1 MLIRSLL
8 TLRCGLARSLLS
20 AVLLSAALPGAAQET
35 KIKFTL
41 DWRFEGPSAL
51 FLAAASKGYFKQ
63 EKLDVTI
70 DSGVGS
76 GASVTRVATGAYEMG
91 FADISVLIEF
101 IGNNPGAQ
109 SKPQAVYMVYESTP
123 AAVLAL
129 KKSGIRTPADLAGK
143 TMGAPAFD
151 AGRKAF
157 PVLARAHGVD
167 ASRIT
172 WKSMDPSLRE
182 TMLQRGEVDAI
193 TGFTFTSFI
202 GLTARG
208 IKEEDI
214 VMMKFNDFGAELYGN
229 AVIVNPRFASEKP
242 EAVSGF
248 LRAINRAIKEV
259 VANPDAHIGLVKQRD
274 PLVTEATELKRL
286 KMMLEFVDTPVARR
300 DGLGGINKLRF
311 DNTIERVV
319 SAFGIKGQVSPDG
332 IFNSGFLPPARDRK
346 L

>member
-1 MLIRSLL
+1 MLNRLFR
-8 TLRCGLARSLLS
+8 TFLAPALIAASLS
-20 AVLLSAALPGAAQET
+20 AAAQET

-63 EKLDVTI
+63 EKLDVTV

-76 GASVTRVATGAYEMG
+76 GASVGRVATGAYEMG
-91 FADISVLIEF
+91 FADLSALIEF

-109 SKPQAVYMVYESTP
+109 SKPQAIYMVYESTP

-129 KKSGIRTPADLAGK
+129 KKSGIKTPADLAGK

-157 PVLARAHGVD
+157 PILARANNID
-167 ASRIT
+167 PAKIN
-172 WKSMDPSLRE
+172 WKSMDPTLRE
-182 TMLQRGEVDAI
+182 AMLQRGDVDAI
-193 TGFTFTSFI
+193 TGFTFTSYI
-202 GLTARG
+202 GLTSRG
-208 IKEEDI
+208 VKEEDI
-214 VMMKFNDFGAELYGN
+214 VMMKYNDFGAELYGN
-229 AVIVNPRFASEKP
+229 AVIVNPKFGAENP
-242 EAVSGF
+242 EAVRGF
-248 LRAINRAIKEV
+248 LRAVNRAIKEV
-259 VANPDAHIGLVKQRD
+259 VANPEAFIGLVKQRD

-300 DGLGGINKLRF
+300 EGLGAINKLRF
-311 DNTIERVV
+311 DSTIDRVV
-319 SAFGIKGQVSPDG
+319 AAFGIKGTVSPDG
-332 IFNSGFLPPARDRK
+332 IFNSSYLPAARDRR

>member
-1 MLIRSLL
+1 MLNRMFSTFLAPALL
-8 TLRCGLARSLLS
+8 AASLS
-20 AVLLSAALPGAAQET
+20 AAAQET

-63 EKLDVTI
+63 EKLDVTV

-76 GASVTRVATGAYEMG
+76 GASVGRVATGAYEMG
-91 FADISVLIEF
+91 FADLSALIEF

-109 SKPQAVYMVYESTP
+109 SKPQAIYMVYESTP

-129 KKSGIRTPADLAGK
+129 KKSGIKTPADLAGK

-157 PVLARAHGVD
+157 PILARANNID
-167 ASRIT
+167 PAKIN
-172 WKSMDPSLRE
+172 WKSMDPTLRE
-182 TMLQRGEVDAI
+182 AMLQRGDVDAI
-193 TGFTFTSFI
+193 TGFTFTSYI

-208 IKEEDI
+208 VKEEDI
-214 VMMKFNDFGAELYGN
+214 VMMKYNDFGAELYGN
-229 AVIVNPRFASEKP
+229 AVIVNPKFAAENP
-242 EAVSGF
+242 EAVRGF
-248 LRAINRAIKEV
+248 LRAVNRAIKEV
-259 VANPDAHIGLVKQRD
+259 VANPEAFIGLVKQRD

-300 DGLGGINKLRF
+300 EGLGGINKLRF
-311 DNTIERVV
+311 DSTIDRVV
-319 SAFGIKGQVSPDG
+319 AAFGIKSTVSPDG
-332 IFNSGFLPPARDRK
+332 IFNSSYLPAARERR

>member
-1 MLIRSLL
+1 MLNRLFRTLL
-8 TLRCGLARSLLS
+8 VPALLPAMLATSLS
-20 AVLLSAALPGAAQET
+20 AAAQET

-63 EKLDVTI
+63 EKLDVTV

-76 GASVTRVATGAYEMG
+76 GASVGRVATGAYEMG
-91 FADISVLIEF
+91 FADLSALIEF

-123 AAVLAL
+123 SAVLAL
-129 KKSGIRTPADLAGK
+129 KKSGIKSPADLAGR

-157 PVLARAHGVD
+157 PILARANNID
-167 ASRIT
+167 TSKIN
-172 WKSMDPSLRE
+172 WKSMDPTLRE
-182 TMLQRGEVDAI
+182 TMLQRGDVDAI
-193 TGFTFTSFI
+193 TGFTFTSYI

-208 IKEEDI
+208 VKEEDI
-214 VMMKFNDFGAELYGN
+214 VMMKYNDYGAELYGN
-229 AVIVNPRFASEKP
+229 AVIVNPKFAAENP
-242 EAVSGF
+242 EAVRGF
-248 LRAINRAIKEV
+248 LRAVNRAIKEV
-259 VANPDAHIGLVKQRD
+259 VANPEAFIGLVKQRD

-300 DGLGGINKLRF
+300 EGIGGINKLRF
-311 DNTIERVV
+311 DSTIDRVV
-319 SAFGIKGQVSPDG
+319 AAFGIKSTVSPDG
-332 IFNSGFLPPARDRK
+332 IFNSSYLPAARERR

>member
-1 MLIRSLL
+1 MLNRVFRTLL
-8 TLRCGLARSLLS
+8 VPILMAASLS
-20 AVLLSAALPGAAQET
+20 ATAQET

-51 FLAAASKGYFKQ
+51 FLAAVSKAYFKQ
-63 EKLDVTI
+63 EKLDVTV

-76 GASVTRVATGAYEMG
+76 GASVGRVATGAYEMG
-91 FADISVLIEF
+91 FADLSALIEF

-129 KKSGIRTPADLAGK
+129 KKSGIKTPADLAGK

-157 PVLARAHGVD
+157 PILARANKVD
-167 ASRIT
+167 TSKIN

-182 TMLQRGEVDAI
+182 AMLQRGDVDAI
-193 TGFTFTSFI
+193 TGFTFTSLI

-208 IKEEDI
+208 VKEEDI
-214 VMMKFNDFGAELYGN
+214 VMMKYNDFGAELYGN
-229 AVIVNPRFASEKP
+229 AVIVNPKFGAENP
-242 EAVSGF
+242 EAVRGF
-248 LRAINRAIKEV
+248 LRAVNRAIKEV
-259 VANPDAHIGLVKQRD
+259 VANPEAFIGLVKQRD

-300 DGLGGINKLRF
+300 EGIGAINKLRF
-311 DNTIERVV
+311 DSTIDRVV
-319 SAFGIKGQVSPDG
+319 AAFGIKGTVSPDG
-332 IFNSGFLPPARDRK
+332 IFNSSYLPAARDRR

>member
-1 MLIRSLL
+1 MLNRLFRTLL
-8 TLRCGLARSLLS
+8 VPALIAASVS
-20 AVLLSAALPGAAQET
+20 AAAQET

-63 EKLDVTI
+63 EKLDVTV

-76 GASVTRVATGAYEMG
+76 GASVGRVATGAYEMG
-91 FADISVLIEF
+91 FADLSALIEF

-123 AAVLAL
+123 SAVLAL
-129 KKSGIRTPADLAGK
+129 KKSGIKSPADLAGR

-157 PVLARAHGVD
+157 PILARANNID
-167 ASRIT
+167 TSKIN
-172 WKSMDPSLRE
+172 WKSMDPTLRE
-182 TMLQRGEVDAI
+182 TMLQRGDVDAI
-193 TGFTFTSFI
+193 TGFTFTSYI

-208 IKEEDI
+208 VKEEDI
-214 VMMKFNDFGAELYGN
+214 VMMKYNDYGAELYGN
-229 AVIVNPRFASEKP
+229 AVIVNPKFAAENP
-242 EAVSGF
+242 EAVRGF
-248 LRAINRAIKEV
+248 LRAVNRAIKEV
-259 VANPDAHIGLVKQRD
+259 VANPEAFIGLVKQRD

-300 DGLGGINKLRF
+300 EGIGGINKLRF
-311 DNTIERVV
+311 DSTIDRVV
-319 SAFGIKGQVSPDG
+319 AAFGIKSTVSPDG
-332 IFNSGFLPPARDRK
+332 IFNSSYLPAARERR

>member
-1 MLIRSLL
+1 MLNRLFRTLL
-8 TLRCGLARSLLS
+8 VPALIAASLS
-20 AVLLSAALPGAAQET
+20 AAAQET

-63 EKLDVTI
+63 EKLDVTV

-76 GASVTRVATGAYEMG
+76 GASVGRVATGAYEMG
-91 FADISVLIEF
+91 FADLSALIEF

-123 AAVLAL
+123 SAVLAL
-129 KKSGIRTPADLAGK
+129 KKSGIKSPADLAGR

-157 PVLARAHGVD
+157 PILARANNID
-167 ASRIT
+167 TSKIN
-172 WKSMDPSLRE
+172 WKSMDPTLRE
-182 TMLQRGEVDAI
+182 TMLQRGDVDAI
-193 TGFTFTSFI
+193 TGFTFTSYI

-208 IKEEDI
+208 VKEEDI
-214 VMMKFNDFGAELYGN
+214 VMMKYNDYGAELYGN
-229 AVIVNPRFASEKP
+229 AVIVNPKFAAESP
-242 EAVSGF
+242 EAVRGF
-248 LRAINRAIKEV
+248 LRAVNRAIKEV
-259 VANPDAHIGLVKQRD
+259 VANPEAFIGLVKQRD

-300 DGLGGINKLRF
+300 EGIGGINKLRF
-311 DNTIERVV
+311 DSTIDRVV
-319 SAFGIKGQVSPDG
+319 AAFGIKSTVSPDG
-332 IFNSGFLPPARDRK
+332 IFNSSYLPAARERR

>member
-1 MLIRSLL
+1 MLNRLFRTLL
-8 TLRCGLARSLLS
+8 VPALLPAMLATSLS
-20 AVLLSAALPGAAQET
+20 AAAQET

-63 EKLDVTI
+63 EKLDVTV

-76 GASVTRVATGAYEMG
+76 GASVGRVATGAYEMG
-91 FADISVLIEF
+91 FADLSALIEF

-109 SKPQAVYMVYESTP
+109 SKPQAVYMVYETTP
-123 AAVLAL
+123 SAVLAL
-129 KKSGIRTPADLAGK
+129 KKSGIKSPADLAGR

-157 PVLARAHGVD
+157 PILARANNID
-167 ASRIT
+167 TSKIN
-172 WKSMDPSLRE
+172 WKSMDPTLRE
-182 TMLQRGEVDAI
+182 TMLQRGDVDAI
-193 TGFTFTSFI
+193 TGFTFTSYI

-208 IKEEDI
+208 VKEEDI
-214 VMMKFNDFGAELYGN
+214 VMMKYNDYGAELYGN
-229 AVIVNPRFASEKP
+229 AVIVNPKFAAENP
-242 EAVSGF
+242 EAVRGF
-248 LRAINRAIKEV
+248 LRAVNRAIKEV
-259 VANPDAHIGLVKQRD
+259 VANPEAFIGLVKQRD

-300 DGLGGINKLRF
+300 EGIGGINKLRF
-311 DNTIERVV
+311 DSTIDRVV
-319 SAFGIKGQVSPDG
+319 AAFGIKSTVSPDG
-332 IFNSGFLPPARDRK
+332 IFNSSYLPAARERR

>member
-1 MLIRSLL
+1 MFTQMMRGVLAATLTASALL
-8 TLRCGLARSLLS
+8 
-20 AVLLSAALPGAAQET
+20 AAAPVVAQDT

-91 FADISVLIEF
+91 FADISALIEF

-129 KKSGIRTPADLAGK
+129 KKSGIKTPADLTGK
-143 TMGAPAFD
+143 TLGAPAFD

-157 PVLARAHGVD
+157 PILARANKVD
-167 ASRIT
+167 LSKVT
-172 WKSMDPSLRE
+172 WKSMDPQLRE
-182 TMLQRGEVDAI
+182 AMLQRGDVDAI
-193 TGFTFTSFI
+193 TGFTFTSLI

-208 IKEEDI
+208 VKEEDI

-229 AVIVNPRFASEKP
+229 AVIVSPRFAAENP
-242 EAVSGF
+242 EAVRGF

-259 VANPDAHIGLVKQRD
+259 VANPEAHIGLVKARD
-274 PLVTEATELKRL
+274 PLVTESVELTRL
-286 KMMLEFVDTPVARR
+286 KMMVEFVDTPVARR
-300 DGLGGINKLRF
+300 TGLGGVDKLRF
-311 DNTIERVV
+311 DNTIDRVV
-319 SAFGIKGQVSPDG
+319 SAFGIKNQVSPDG
-332 IFNSGFLPPARDRK
+332 IFNSSFLPAAADRG
-346 L
+346 LR

>member
-1 MLIRSLL
+1 MLNRLFRTLL
-8 TLRCGLARSLLS
+8 VPALIAASLS
-20 AVLLSAALPGAAQET
+20 ATAQET

-63 EKLDVTI
+63 EKLDVTV

-76 GASVTRVATGAYEMG
+76 GASVGRVATGAYEMG
-91 FADISVLIEF
+91 FADLSALIEF

-109 SKPQAVYMVYESTP
+109 SKPQAVYMVYETTP
-123 AAVLAL
+123 SAVLAL
-129 KKSGIRTPADLAGK
+129 KKSGIKSPADLAGK

-157 PVLARAHGVD
+157 PILARANNID
-167 ASRIT
+167 TSKIN
-172 WKSMDPSLRE
+172 WKSMDPTLRE
-182 TMLQRGEVDAI
+182 TMLQRGDVDAI
-193 TGFTFTSFI
+193 TGFTFTSYI

-208 IKEEDI
+208 VKEEDI
-214 VMMKFNDFGAELYGN
+214 VMMKYNDYGAELYGN
-229 AVIVNPRFASEKP
+229 AVIVNPKFAAENP
-242 EAVSGF
+242 EAVRGF
-248 LRAINRAIKEV
+248 LRAVNRAIKEV
-259 VANPDAHIGLVKQRD
+259 VANPEAFIGLVKQRD

-300 DGLGGINKLRF
+300 EGIGGINKLRF
-311 DNTIERVV
+311 DSTIDRVV
-319 SAFGIKGQVSPDG
+319 AAFGIKSTVSPDG
-332 IFNSGFLPPARDRK
+332 IFNSSYLPAARERR

>member
-1 MLIRSLL
+1 MFREFV
-8 TLRCGLARSLLS
+8 RRVAFGAFV
-20 AVLLSAALPGAAQET
+20 AMVALPAAAQDT

-91 FADISVLIEF
+91 FADISALIEF
-101 IGNNPGAQ
+101 VGQNPGAQ

-129 KKSGIRTPADLAGK
+129 KKSGIKTPADLVGK
-143 TMGAPAFD
+143 TLGAPVFD

-157 PVLARAHGVD
+157 PVLALANKIDPAKVN
-167 ASRIT
+167 
-172 WKSMDPSLRE
+172 WKTMDPPLRE
-182 TMLQRGEVDAI
+182 TMLQRGDVDAI
-193 TGFTFTSFI
+193 TGFTFTSYL

-208 IKEEDI
+208 VKEEDI
-214 VMMKFNDFGAELYGN
+214 VMLKYNDYGAELYGN
-229 AVIVNPRFASEKP
+229 AVIVSPKFAAENP
-242 EAVSGF
+242 EAVRGF

-259 VANPDAHIGLVKQRD
+259 VANPDAHIALVKQRD

-286 KMMLEFVDTPVARR
+286 KMMIEFVDTPVARR

-311 DNTIERVV
+311 DNTIDRVV
-319 SAFGIKGQVSPDG
+319 AAFGIKTQVSPDG
-332 IFNSGFLPPARDRK
+332 IFNSSYLPPASQRK

>member
-1 MLIRSLL
+1 MFTQMMRGVLAATLTASALI
-8 TLRCGLARSLLS
+8 
-20 AVLLSAALPGAAQET
+20 AAAPVAAQDT

-91 FADISVLIEF
+91 FADISALIEF

-129 KKSGIRTPADLAGK
+129 KKSGIKTPADLNGK

-157 PVLARAHGVD
+157 PVLARANKVD
-167 ASRIT
+167 PSKIV

-182 TMLQRGEVDAI
+182 TMLQRGDVDAI
-193 TGFTFTSFI
+193 TG
-202 GLTARG
+202 L
-208 IKEEDI
+208 
-214 VMMKFNDFGAELYGN
+214 
-229 AVIVNPRFASEKP
+229 P
-242 EAVSGF
+242 
-248 LRAINRAIKEV
+248 
-259 VANPDAHIGLVKQRD
+259 
-274 PLVTEATELKRL
+274 
-286 KMMLEFVDTPVARR
+286 
-300 DGLGGINKLRF
+300 
-311 DNTIERVV
+311 
-319 SAFGIKGQVSPDG
+319 SP
-332 IFNSGFLPPARDRK
+332 A
-346 L
+346 

>member
-1 MLIRSLL
+1 MLNRLFRTLL
-8 TLRCGLARSLLS
+8 VPALIAASLS
-20 AVLLSAALPGAAQET
+20 AAAQET

-63 EKLDVTI
+63 EKLDVTV

-76 GASVTRVATGAYEMG
+76 GASVGRVATGAYEMG
-91 FADISVLIEF
+91 FADLSALIEF

-123 AAVLAL
+123 SAVLAL
-129 KKSGIRTPADLAGK
+129 KKSGIKSPADLAGK

-157 PVLARAHGVD
+157 PILARANNID
-167 ASRIT
+167 TSKIN
-172 WKSMDPSLRE
+172 WKSMDPTLRE
-182 TMLQRGEVDAI
+182 TMLQRGDVDAI
-193 TGFTFTSFI
+193 TGVTFTSYN

-208 IKEEDI
+208 VKEEDI
-214 VMMKFNDFGAELYGN
+214 VMMKYNDYGAELYGN
-229 AVIVNPRFASEKP
+229 AVIVNPKFAAESP
-242 EAVSGF
+242 EAVCGF
-248 LRAINRAIKEV
+248 LRAVNRAIKEV
-259 VANPDAHIGLVKQRD
+259 VANPEAFIGLVKQRD

-300 DGLGGINKLRF
+300 EGIGGINKLRF
-311 DNTIERVV
+311 DSTIDRVV
-319 SAFGIKGQVSPDG
+319 AAFGIKSTVSPDG
-332 IFNSGFLPPARDRK
+332 IFNSSYLPAARERR

>member
-1 MLIRSLL
+1 
-8 TLRCGLARSLLS
+8 
-20 AVLLSAALPGAAQET
+20 VAAQDT

-91 FADISVLIEF
+91 FADISALIEF

-129 KKSGIRTPADLAGK
+129 KKSGIKTPADLNGK

-157 PVLARAHGVD
+157 PILARANKVD
-167 ASRIT
+167 LSKVT
-172 WKSMDPSLRE
+172 WKSMDPQLRE
-182 TMLQRGEVDAI
+182 AMLQRGDVDAI
-193 TGFTFTSFI
+193 TGFTFTSLI

-208 IKEEDI
+208 VKEEDI

-229 AVIVNPRFASEKP
+229 AVIVSPRFAAENP
-242 EAVSGF
+242 EAVRGF
-248 LRAINRAIKEV
+248 LRAINRAIKDV
-259 VANPDAHIGLVKQRD
+259 VANPEAHIGLVKARD
-274 PLVTEATELKRL
+274 PLVTESVELTRL
-286 KMMLEFVDTPVARR
+286 KMMVEFVDTPVARR
-300 DGLGGINKLRF
+300 TGLGGVDKLRF
-311 DNTIERVV
+311 DNTIDRVV
-319 SAFGIKGQVSPDG
+319 SAFGIKNQVSPDG
-332 IFNSGFLPPARDRK
+332 IFNSSFLPAAADRR
-346 L
+346 LR

>member
-1 MLIRSLL
+1 MLIRSL
-8 TLRCGLARSLLS
+8 RALLG
-20 AVLLSAALPGAAQET
+20 AVLIVAALPAAAQDT

-76 GASVTRVATGAYEMG
+76 GAAVTRVATGAYDMG
-91 FADISVLIEF
+91 FADISALIEF

-109 SKPQAVYMVYESTP
+109 SKPQAIYMVYESTP

-129 KKSGIRTPADLAGK
+129 KKSGIKTPFDLNGK
-143 TMGAPAFD
+143 TLGAPAFD

-157 PVLARAHGVD
+157 PILARANKIDLSKV
-167 ASRIT
+167 T
-172 WKSMDPSLRE
+172 WKSMDPPLRE
-182 TMLQRGEVDAI
+182 TMLQRGDVDAI
-193 TGFTFTSFI
+193 TGFTFTSYL

-214 VMMKFNDFGAELYGN
+214 VMFKFNDYGAELYGN
-229 AVIVNPRFASEKP
+229 AVIVNPKFAAENP
-242 EAVSGF
+242 EAVKGF

-259 VANPDAHIGLVKQRD
+259 VASPDTHIGLVKQRD

-286 KMMLEFVDTPVARR
+286 KMMIEFVDTPVARK
-300 DGLGGINKLRF
+300 DGIGGINKLRF

-319 SAFGIKGQVSPDG
+319 AAFGIKSQVSPDG
-332 IFNSGFLPPARDRK
+332 IFNSSYLPASGQRR
-346 L
+346 LQ